1 MRGVERADIVLV
13 AVRDEQLDAALAE
26 LGGVELAPGA
36 VVLHANG
43 GLDPQ
48 NALEPLR
55 AAGHPAGTFHPLVP
69 LAEPTRARAI
79 LNGAWVGIEGDP
91 EAVRV
96 ATFLADR
103 IGAHVIAIPPAARG
117 AYHAAAV
124 MASNFPTVL
133 AALAVQLLE
142 RSGVGPYAAR
152 DVVRHL
158 IAGAASNIE
167 TAEPGEALTGPVS
180 RGDADT
186 VARHIEALRDDA
198 PALAVYAA
206 VSRAALSLA
215 ADQGTDP
222 ARLRRVAAALDVSA
236 SR

>member
-1 MRGVERADIVLV
+1 MRGVERADVVLV
-13 AVRDEQLDAALAE
+13 AVRDEQLEAALAE
-26 LGGVELAPGA
+26 LGAAELAPAA

-43 GLDPQ
+43 SLDPR
-48 NALEPLR
+48 NALAPLR
-55 AAGHPAGTFHPLVP
+55 AAGHPAGTFHPLLP
-69 LAEPTRARAI
+69 LADPTRARA
-79 LNGAWVGIEGDP
+79 LLQGGWVGIEGDP

-96 ATFLADR
+96 ATLLADR
-103 IGAHVIAIPPAARG
+103 IGARVIAIPTAARS

-142 RSGVGPYAAR
+142 RSGVDPRAAR
-152 DVVRHL
+152 GVVQHL
-158 IAGAASNIE
+158 MAGAVSNIE
-167 TAEPGEALTGPVS
+167 KAEPRDVLTGPVS

-186 VARHIEALRDDA
+186 VARHIEALRHDG

-222 ARLRRVAAALDVSA
+222 ARLSRVAAALDVSA